1 MRPENIAV
9 LSVDTE
15 QLCLDP
21 FFHWQGFIEPPLSR
35 SLDAFHV
42 SKPLANAMNMFY
54 LQTAKLIAFVKRGK
68 EFSWVFKIN
77 K

>member
-42 SKPLANAMNMFY
+42 SKPLANAMNTFY
-54 LQTAKLIAFVKRGK
+54 LQTAKLIAFVKCGK

>member
-21 FFHWQGFIEPPLSR
+21 VFHWQGFIEPPLSQ
-35 SLDAFHV
+35 SLDAFHI
-42 SKPLANAMNMFY
+42 SNPLADEMNTFD
-54 LQTAKLIAFVKRGK
+54 LQTAELMAFVKHGK